1 MLTFIQS
8 SNFSDWLNDLSDD
21 IARVRILDR
30 LTKAT
35 LGHFGDCEP
44 VGEGVSEMRIH
55 AGAGYR
61 VYFVRTGSVVY
72 VLLCGGNKS
81 SQKRDIA
88 TAKKMARELKK
99 DAK

>member
-8 SNFSDWLNDLSDD
+8 SAFSNWLETLTDN

-44 VGEGVSEMRIH
+44 IGGGVSEMRIH
-55 AGAGYR
+55 VGAGYR
-61 VYFVRTGSVVY
+61 LYFVRTGSVVY

-88 TAKKMARELKK
+88 TAKKLARELKK
-99 DAK
+99 DTK